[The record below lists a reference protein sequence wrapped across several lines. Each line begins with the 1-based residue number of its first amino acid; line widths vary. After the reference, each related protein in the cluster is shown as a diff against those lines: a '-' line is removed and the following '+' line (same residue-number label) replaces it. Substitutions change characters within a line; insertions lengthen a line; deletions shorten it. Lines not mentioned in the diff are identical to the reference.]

1 MKGHKKLETFINGE
15 GRFTVYCR
23 VYPFLIDSCV
33 IRGLNNNN
41 DNNNNYYYFYYFIGF
56 IGNQVKIELNEQ
68 EWLK

>member
-1 MKGHKKLETFINGE
+1 MGKDAL
-15 GRFTVYCR
+15 RFTAEFT
-23 VYPFLIDSCV
+23 PFLIDSCV